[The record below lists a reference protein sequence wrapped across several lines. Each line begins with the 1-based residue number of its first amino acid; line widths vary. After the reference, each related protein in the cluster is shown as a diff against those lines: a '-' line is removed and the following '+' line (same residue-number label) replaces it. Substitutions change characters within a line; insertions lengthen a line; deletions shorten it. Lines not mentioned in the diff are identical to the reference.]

1 MREQTIKVVTGGKK
15 VKLTNHGNETSAQV
29 SFPVFSHFLYV
40 GLGHHYSI
48 RTIITVL
55 HVKCKQM
62 LPLIINLPAASGN
75 N

>member
-1 MREQTIKVVTGGKK
+1 MREQTIKVMTGGKK
-15 VKLTNHGNETSAQV
+15 VKLTNEPSD
-29 SFPVFSHFLYV
+29 FLYG

-62 LPLIINLPAASGN
+62 LPLIINLPAA
-75 N
+75 